1 MRAPN
6 HTWPEPRPLAGEAT
20 QPRGVEED
28 DDDEAGQ
35 DTISVKNRLSDLA
48 RAALSKIVPSQYYAS
63 MSALVIVLL
72 LFYYSV
78 M

>member
-1 MRAPN
+1 MMKQVRIK
-6 HTWPEPRPLAGEAT
+6 
-20 QPRGVEED
+20 
-28 DDDEAGQ
+28 
-35 DTISVKNRLSDLA
+35 ISVKNRLSDLA